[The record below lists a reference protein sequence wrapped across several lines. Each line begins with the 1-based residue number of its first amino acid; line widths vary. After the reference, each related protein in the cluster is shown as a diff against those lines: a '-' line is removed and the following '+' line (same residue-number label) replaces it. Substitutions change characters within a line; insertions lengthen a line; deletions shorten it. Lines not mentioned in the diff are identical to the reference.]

1 MATNK
6 NQHFVP
12 RCHLRPFTMGENG
25 ASINVFNLDRKK
37 LILNAPVKNQCSRD
51 YFYGRDDRLETAI
64 QSLESAYGAAI
75 RSIRTP
81 GYSFQEG
88 HKTLLRRFW
97 LFQYLRTEAASRR
110 SVEMATEL
118 QNLAEISAQAFTLDI
133 SQAVQTAMRVFA
145 DEMEAIDGLKVC
157 LVRNR
162 TNLPFVTSD
171 DLAILAN
178 RWYLE
183 DRRATGLSFGL
194 QSSGALALLP
204 LTLKIL
210 CVAYD
215 SDVYSIEHDRGWA
228 ETKRENDVRAFN
240 QHQLLNCFANVYLH
254 DAAHSSELFAQYD
267 AVARRRLPARHRFHV
282 AIRDRT
288 EGEYTRYRVVTQEEA
303 LTVNDDTLLHSG
315 ALHYNPTLWPAII
328 RWRSPGSVFTNGTG
342 VEYVRREI
350 TAKIHSHRQFWREY
364 AR

>member
-12 RCHLRPFTMGENG
+12 RCHLRPFTKDESN
-25 ASINVFNLDRKK
+25 ASINVFNLDRRKV
-37 LILNAPVKNQCSRD
+37 IPNAPVKNQCSRD

-64 QSLESAYGAAI
+64 QSLESAYAAAI

-81 GYSFQEG
+81 GYSFQED

-97 LFQYLRTEAASRR
+97 LFQHLRTEAASRR
-110 SVEMATEL
+110 SVEMAAEL
-118 QNLAEISAQAFTLDI
+118 QNLAEISSEAFTLDI

-171 DLAILAN
+171 DPAVLTN

-183 DRRATGLSFGL
+183 NRRATGQSFGM

-204 LTLKIL
+204 LTPKIL

-215 SDVYSIEHDRGWA
+215 SDVYSIEHNRGWA

-254 DAAHSSELFAQYD
+254 DAAHSSELFTQYD
-267 AVARRRLPARHRFHV
+267 VVATMRLPARHRFHV
-282 AIRDRT
+282 AIRDRA
-288 EGEYTRYRVVTQEEA
+288 EGEYTRYRAVTLEEA
-303 LTVNDDTLLHSG
+303 LSAGDDTLIHSQ
-315 ALHYNPTLWPAII
+315 ALHYTPTLWPAIV

-342 VEYVRREI
+342 VKYVRREI
-350 TAKIHSHRQFWREY
+350 AATIHSHRQFWRED